1 MKEVEMR
8 SNIGMS
14 CATSSSSSFYS
25 FHAVYREHFFG
36 SDDMFSDPTKMVG
49 DWACLSESSS

>member
-1 MKEVEMR
+1 MR